1 VLQRRTEPFPG
12 RLILQVARAAQAG
25 RAAGIL
31 LGRLV
36 EQNPALGVHDCR
48 HYECLTSPTV
58 NPGKDPDVKTCAC
71 FCVILYGPVFCFSST
86 RNSPGAA
93 GVSTRRF
100 PLLPTA
106 TGRRCFG
113 APMLATESATTER
126 CLSKGIP
133 EPRPVAGMS
142 AERDSFGL
150 VMAGLVHLRQSFG
163 GLIRESLAK
172 PWRSRVPGYVL
183 FCSRMLSECSSA
195 EIAC

>member
-1 VLQRRTEPFPG
+1 M
-12 RLILQVARAAQAG
+12 
-25 RAAGIL
+25 
-31 LGRLV
+31 
-36 EQNPALGVHDCR
+36 
-48 HYECLTSPTV
+48 
-58 NPGKDPDVKTCAC
+58 
-71 FCVILYGPVFCFSST
+71 
-86 RNSPGAA
+86 
-93 GVSTRRF
+93 
-100 PLLPTA
+100 PTA

-172 PWRSRVPGYVL
+172 PGPRLCLVLLANAERVFIG
-183 FCSRMLSECSSA
+183 
-195 EIAC
+195 